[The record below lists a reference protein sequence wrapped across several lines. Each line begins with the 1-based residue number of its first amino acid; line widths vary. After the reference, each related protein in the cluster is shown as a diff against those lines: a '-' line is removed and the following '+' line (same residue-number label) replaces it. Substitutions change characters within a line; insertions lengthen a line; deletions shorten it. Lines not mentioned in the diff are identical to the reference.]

1 MRKIY
6 IKNYKGFKEEFI
18 NLFDINFFVGE
29 NSTGKTSI
37 LNLINILSKQDF
49 WINASFDNNEVELGY
64 FNEIINKNSEEK
76 TFLIGIELPI
86 KNKNKRFLFE
96 FKNKD
101 NIPQISKSKIS
112 MEDTD
117 ILIKYKSRQSEFII
131 KNSSELSFE
140 EWVKDLD
147 FPEKSNKINI
157 STNMFPFS
165 FIMQIIEDQVRIE
178 KSNQK
183 GTKIEKSN
191 QKRIDIRNP
200 LIYHLYKNYTWLA
213 PIRAKPKR
221 IYESYKIKFSP
232 EGDHIPSLLR
242 NIFLNK
248 KHNSNTIET
257 LKNFGKESNLF
268 DDIKI
273 NNFVKNSSPF
283 EINILYNGTNIK
295 LPNVGYGVSQ
305 ALPLII
311 EILARKGYCLSIQ
324 QPEVHLH
331 PKAQGAFGSFL
342 FNSFLKNKN
351 KFLIETHSDFT
362 INRFRYETMKYKNP
376 DKPKA
381 QILFF
386 ERFNDGLK
394 LNTIKIDELGQLEN
408 APVSYREFFIDEELQ
423 NLEI

>member
-178 KSNQK
+178 KAIK
-183 GTKIEKSN
+183 KELRLKKAIKKE
-191 QKRIDIRNP
+191 
-200 LIYHLYKNYTWLA
+200 LIL
-213 PIRAKPKR
+213 
-221 IYESYKIKFSP
+221 
-232 EGDHIPSLLR
+232 
-242 NIFLNK
+242 
-248 KHNSNTIET
+248 
-257 LKNFGKESNLF
+257 
-268 DDIKI
+268 
-273 NNFVKNSSPF
+273 
-283 EINILYNGTNIK
+283 
-295 LPNVGYGVSQ
+295 
-305 ALPLII
+305 
-311 EILARKGYCLSIQ
+311 EIL
-324 QPEVHLH
+324 
-331 PKAQGAFGSFL
+331 
-342 FNSFLKNKN
+342 
-351 KFLIETHSDFT
+351 
-362 INRFRYETMKYKNP
+362 
-376 DKPKA
+376 
-381 QILFF
+381 
-386 ERFNDGLK
+386 
-394 LNTIKIDELGQLEN
+394 
-408 APVSYREFFIDEELQ
+408 
-423 NLEI
+423 